1 MVFDITE
8 ILNGGL
14 SLVFVLVSVA
24 VGINIISKYFRLKN
38 STYLY
43 MGLSWIGITS
53 PWWGSTISFFTYIIM
68 GKGIDLWFYLV
79 MTLTFVP
86 VFFLFYTKAIS
97 DLLWKNYQTLILAIF
112 FIIGII
118 FDGFYLYCSFTCPE
132 TIGSLEQET
141 DIRYFNFVTL
151 YLIFTIFTLMIFGI
165 LFGKVS
171 LKSQNPTVQAQ
182 GKFLIIAFVSFAI
195 GAIFDSIVPLNPIT
209 LPITRGI
216 LISSSLS
223 FYCGFIPPNWLKKK
237 L

>member
-1 MVFDITE
+1 MAFDMTE

-24 VGINIISKYFRLKN
+24 VGINIISRYFRLKN

-86 VFFLFYTKAIS
+86 VFFMFYAKAIT
-97 DLLWKNYQTLILAIF
+97 DLLWKDYQTLIMAIF

-118 FDGFYLYCSFTCPE
+118 FEGFYLYCSFTAPE

-141 DIRYFNFVTL
+141 DIRYFNFVTF

-171 LKSQNPTVQAQ
+171 LKSENPTVQAQ
-182 GKFLIIAFVSFAI
+182 GKFLIMAFVSFAI
-195 GAIFDSIVPLNPIT
+195 GAVFDSIIPLNPIT
-209 LPITRGI
+209 LPITRGV

-223 FYCGFIPPNWLKKK
+223 FYCGFILPNWLKKK

>member
-1 MVFDITE
+1 MAFDIIE

-53 PWWGSTISFFTYIIM
+53 PWWGSTISFFTYMIM
-68 GKGIDLWFYLV
+68 GEGIDLWFYLV

-86 VFFLFYTKAIS
+86 VFFLFYAKAIT
-97 DLLWKNYQTLILAIF
+97 DLLWKNYQTFILAIF

-118 FDGFYLYCSFTCPE
+118 FEGFYLYCSFTAPE

-151 YLIFTIFTLMIFGI
+151 YLIFIIFTLMIFGI

-195 GAIFDSIVPLNPIT
+195 GAVFDSIIPLNPIT